1 MRKLNLFLLLLL
13 IFSVFAPQNVFS
25 QSQQNSSRRA
35 NSRQRSVFSSQ
46 ENPQGKTQA
55 IPAETNQSVVYF
67 TKDVSSEGLLKV
79 YNALNQKIEGNVGIK
94 ISFGGANEQI
104 LDADLLRGLVQK
116 TGGTMFDG
124 NGLSGNRWTS
134 AMNLALAK
142 ANGFSDVGKC
152 VMVSDS
158 DSVDLPVENGYF
170 LKYARTGKEFADFDT
185 LIAVHRVKLHYL
197 PAFGGNIKN
206 ITLCLANRSGKCIIH
221 SGGTDENRYHN
232 TEPDVLMKSYADAAK
247 AALDYKKN
255 WAFINVLDDIN
266 PEDGCRN
273 AKNQGKI
280 GIIASNDIVALE
292 QCAVDFLIN
301 NADIDEATKN
311 QWKTTHQTGVI
322 EYAESLG
329 CGTRNYRLVELK

>member
-1 MRKLNLFLLLLL
+1 
-13 IFSVFAPQNVFS
+13 
-25 QSQQNSSRRA
+25 
-35 NSRQRSVFSSQ
+35 
-46 ENPQGKTQA
+46 
-55 IPAETNQSVVYF
+55 
-67 TKDVSSEGLLKV
+67 
-79 YNALNQKIEGNVGIK
+79 
-94 ISFGGANEQI
+94 
-104 LDADLLRGLVQK
+104 
-116 TGGTMFDG
+116 
-124 NGLSGNRWTS
+124 
-134 AMNLALAK
+134 
-142 ANGFSDVGKC
+142 
-152 VMVSDS
+152 MVSDS

-170 LKYARTGKEFADFDT
+170 LKYARTGKEFSDFDT

-206 ITLCLANRSGKCIIH
+206 ITLCMANRSGKCIIH

-232 TEPDVLMKSYADAAK
+232 TQPDVLMKSYADAAK

-266 PEDGCRN
+266 PEDGCQN

-301 NADIDEATKN
+301 KADIDEATKN
-311 QWKTTHQTGVI
+311 QWKTNHQTGVI